1 MRKNLLIAGL
11 VILVIGVALVGIAF
25 YYIPRTLGPL
35 LNSVN
40 KTMLGPPASLGVGG
54 SINISETITKAPAL
68 VILLYND
75 SIGKPLS
82 VIGTPSQSESVSGM
96 YILSFVSDT
105 NSTLTMG
112 LVNNYSS
119 PVVVRYGYSEIP
131 ASSLAGATPFIL
143 MLFIGGGVFIVG
155 LIVAVIGALMKPR
168 QRQSPSD
175 QAN

>member
-1 MRKNLLIAGL
+1 M
-11 VILVIGVALVGIAF
+11 
-25 YYIPRTLGPL
+25 
-35 LNSVN
+35 
-40 KTMLGPPASLGVGG
+40 
-54 SINISETITKAPAL
+54 
-68 VILLYND
+68 
-75 SIGKPLS
+75 
-82 VIGTPSQSESVSGM
+82 IGTPSQSESVSGM

-119 PVVVRYGYSEIP
+119 PPVVVRYGYSEIPP

-168 QRQSPSD
+168 QRQSPPSD

>member
-1 MRKNLLIAGL
+1 MIAGL
-11 VILVIGVALVGIAF
+11 IILVIGVALVGIAF

-35 LNSVN
+35 LSSVN
-40 KTMLGPPASLGVGG
+40 KTMLGSPSSLGIGE
-54 SINISETITKAPAL
+54 SINISKTITKAPAL

-82 VIGTPSQSESVSGM
+82 VIGAPSQSESVSGM
-96 YILSFVSDT
+96 YILSFVANT
-105 NSTLTMG
+105 NSTLTIG

-131 ASSLAGATPFIL
+131 ASSLSGATPFVF

-168 QRQSPSD
+168 PRPSPTN
-175 QAN
+175 QAS